1 MASITEAVGIGDVAG
16 QTRIMT
22 IIALVYD
29 DKIRSKV
36 FRAGRIAV
44 GSWLSAFQGFVLN
57 VVKGRRSHQGKF
69 PGFHLQ
75 K

>member
-22 IIALVYD
+22 IIALAND
-29 DKIRSKV
+29 DKIRSKI
-36 FRAGRIAV
+36 FGAGRIAV

-57 VVKGRRSHQGKF
+57 VVKRRCSHQGKF
-69 PGFHLQ
+69 PSFHLQ